1 MENKK
6 RETMSMVALVVSI
19 LPLVTLILTF
29 LNISLSDE
37 VRTICAGGNIIFV
50 LAGLILSIICV
61 KSSESRSTVNIISMV
76 ISSFWALL
84 MVGIVAMALLLNFLQ

>member
-1 MENKK
+1 MEHKK
-6 RETMSMVALVVSI
+6 RETMSIVALVISI
-19 LPLVTLILTF
+19 LPLVTLVLTF
-29 LNISLSDE
+29 LNVSLSDE

-50 LAGLILSIICV
+50 FAGLILSIVCV
-61 KSSESRSTVNIISMV
+61 RSNESRSTVNIISMI